1 MYRQLFEACPG
12 MTVLLIA
19 HNMTTAAKADHIY
32 VVQNGTISASGDYAS
47 LMRSDDYFDRLVSN
61 QR

>member
-1 MYRQLFEACPG
+1 

-32 VVQNGTISASGDYAS
+32 AVQNGTISASGDYAS